1 LKGHLSEN
9 ESKMLEAFELEDEI
23 NQTISKLTNYAK
35 IEYIKNKRNDKLL
48 EIKEK
53 NKKLFIKI
61 SFIRP
66 ELLSLPNELLKH
78 YKKECSMI
86 IMLLLLLCL
95 ILLFLLLLF
104 FFVVFVIVVFN
115 IIVIITIIV
124 FYYYSYCFFFIFV
137 FIFAFI
143 IVVIVFSLYWFF

>member
-1 LKGHLSEN
+1 LKGHLSGN

-53 NKKLFIKI
+53 SKKLFIKI

-66 ELLSLPNELLKH
+66 ELLSLPNELLEH

-86 IMLLLLLCL
+86 IIFLLLFLFLL
-95 ILLFLLLLF
+95 LLFLLLLLLLLLF
-104 FFVVFVIVVFN
+104 FF
-115 IIVIITIIV
+115 IIIC
-124 FYYYSYCFFFIFV
+124 FYYYYFFLFCLCLFCFCFYYCCYCIL
-137 FIFAFI
+137 
-143 IVVIVFSLYWFF
+143 SLYWFF